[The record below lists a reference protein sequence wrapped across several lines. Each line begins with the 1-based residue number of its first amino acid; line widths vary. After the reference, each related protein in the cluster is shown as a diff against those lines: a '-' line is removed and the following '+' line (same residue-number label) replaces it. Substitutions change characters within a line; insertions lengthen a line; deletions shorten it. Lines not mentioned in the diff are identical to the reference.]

1 MKGETWA
8 SGDIIWRGG
17 PEFSLLVPFNQ
28 DRKILVRDSWMRFN
42 TKNSPTHVWD
52 SWIEETYIPV
62 KSSISVP
69 ETGIISI
76 LALLYKNFCHY
87 NVSEHLNTS
96 SDLTDDD
103 IVKHLESDSRESKPF
118 WNDLTRADQLYSY
131 DDGTT
136 ATHEG
141 SNFDM
146 AVSERDQP
154 IEEPWLFQ
162 SSPILLVYEDRVKPD
177 MPEKDD
183 NEKDEAMILDTDNQ
197 KFQETESLL
206 PEKGSLISKENFV
219 STVILI
225 NSSICTMQR
234 IAVLED
240 EKLVELLLEPVKS
253 NVQCDS
259 VYLGV
264 VTKLVPNMGG
274 AFVNIGNSRPSL
286 MDIKHYRE
294 PFIFPP
300 FRCRTKKQE
309 VNGSASAARE
319 EHAVTYDN
327 DSTLHNAEDVAEA
340 DSQDDLV
347 QFVHNDDEE
356 HDGDDFDVSEVL
368 KNVNGS
374 IIDDCEA
381 EADFEDF
388 LEGDHH
394 LDGESNVFFPSKS
407 EVSNDSHT
415 SHPQDMKESKHTPDE
430 KKWLQVQKGTKV
442 IVQVVKEGL
451 GTKGPTL
458 TAYPKLRSRFW
469 VCFLLHL
476 YYLIKSLSHSCL
488 LIFVLNFA
496 DLILLAFRY

>member
-1 MKGETWA
+1 M
-8 SGDIIWRGG
+8 
-17 PEFSLLVPFNQ
+17 
-28 DRKILVRDSWMRFN
+28 
-42 TKNSPTHVWD
+42 
-52 SWIEETYIPV
+52 
-62 KSSISVP
+62 
-69 ETGIISI
+69 
-76 LALLYKNFCHY
+76 
-87 NVSEHLNTS
+87 
-96 SDLTDDD
+96 TDDE
-103 IVKHLESDSRESKPF
+103 IVKHLESDSTESEPF
-118 WNDLTRADQLYSY
+118 WNNLTHADQLYSY
-131 DDGTT
+131 DEGKT
-136 ATHEG
+136 ATHEV

-146 AVSERDQP
+146 GLSERDQP

-162 SSPILLVYEDRVKPD
+162 SSPILLAYEDTVKPD
-177 MPEKDD
+177 MPEKSN
-183 NEKDEAMILDTDNQ
+183 NEKDEAMILDSDNQ
-197 KFQETESLL
+197 KFQDTESLL
-206 PEKGSLISKENFV
+206 PEKGSLISKDNFV

-309 VNGSASAARE
+309 VNGSASAALE

-327 DSTLHNAEDVAEA
+327 DSTSHNTEDVAEA

-347 QFVHNDDEE
+347 QFEHNDDEE

-374 IIDDCEA
+374 IIDDGEP

-394 LDGESNVFFPSKS
+394 LDGESNGFFPSKS
-407 EVSNDSHT
+407 EVPDDSHT
-415 SHPQDMKESKHTPDE
+415 SHPQGTKDSKHTPGE
-430 KKWLQVQKGTKV
+430 KTWLQVQKGTKV

-476 YYLIKSLSHSCL
+476 YYLLNSLSRSCW

-496 DLILLAFRY
+496 DLISWLSDINY